1 MKPTERPAPWV
12 LELGMRTHI
21 GIRPWVK
28 LLVVAALATP
38 ALWVFGTYETE
49 GTSALVPAW
58 VADLVTKLVFVP
70 FGLMVL
76 IGIGYW
82 VVASYAHR
90 CWHRDL
96 TDEERQE
103 MLEEYSSWIHK
114 AMEKLDPRTTTPPL
128 TASDLED
135 LSAAHRQELQAIT
148 TAATDVGEDGFC
160 MTVADEARRLAGAA
174 RLHRQLS
181 VEAIGRSGSTELAF
195 FATLVELDEE
205 VTTTAKHL
213 VSLLKAGGCA
223 CGDPD
228 VASRIEVLSRRA
240 VDQAAAQG
248 RN

>member
-28 LLVVAALATP
+28 PLVVAAVATP
-38 ALWVFGTYETE
+38 ALWMFGTYDTK
-49 GTSALVPAW
+49 SPSSLVPAW
-58 VADLVTKLVFVP
+58 VVDLVTKLVFVP

-103 MLEEYSSWIHK
+103 MLDEYSSWIRE

-128 TASDLED
+128 TDTDLED
-135 LSAAHRQELQAIT
+135 LSAAHRQQLQAIT
-148 TAATDVGEDGFC
+148 TAAADVGEDGFC
-160 MTVADEARRLAGAA
+160 MTVGDEARRLAGAA

-181 VEAIGRSGSTELAF
+181 VEAIGRDRSTELTF
-195 FATLVELDEE
+195 FTTLVELDQE
-205 VTTTAKHL
+205 VTTIANRM
-213 VSLLKAGGCA
+213 VSVVETGGCI

-228 VASRIEVLSRRA
+228 LASRLAVLSRRA
-240 VDQAAAQG
+240 IDQAAPQG

>member
-1 MKPTERPAPWV
+1 
-12 LELGMRTHI
+12 
-21 GIRPWVK
+21 
-28 LLVVAALATP
+28 
-38 ALWVFGTYETE
+38 
-49 GTSALVPAW
+49 
-58 VADLVTKLVFVP
+58 
-70 FGLMVL
+70 
-76 IGIGYW
+76 
-82 VVASYAHR
+82 
-90 CWHRDL
+90 
-96 TDEERQE
+96 